1 MNIQTFSHSVVT
13 TLSIKGVTIA
23 KNIII
28 LNIPPTNVRYT
39 LSL

>member
-13 TLSIKGVTIA
+13 TLSIKGMTIA
-23 KNIII
+23 IKLIIP
-28 LNIPPTNVRYT
+28 NTPPTNVKYT